1 MMPRRSLHP
10 TALLVLALGT
20 ATTWSRP
27 SRASD
32 QPAAETPAAQA
43 SRFYQQGNVEFEKK
57 SWTAAEAAYLKAW
70 AVRRTFDVAANLG
83 EVEFHLG
90 KLREAAG
97 YLSYSL
103 RTAPPSSKPAQRER
117 TTHFLEQAT
126 KNLGAVRVRARVE
139 GAPAGGFGIEPGIEV
154 SVNGQ
159 PVPAEDATSSI
170 FVDPGPCTVIAK
182 RAGYIER
189 RQVVDIKAG
198 TLDAVSITLQP
209 VPQEHR
215 SIVLPIVLG
224 AASAAGLGLGIA
236 MTAVSNGK
244 SADADAQRAAI
255 LTSGGQCAKP
265 SPTFL
270 GPCGDLKSS
279 LEALDTTANVARVA
293 YVASGLLAVGA
304 VTYALLA
311 QPAPTKTGWVRAA
324 PVIGASGGGIVV
336 VGAW

>member
-1 MMPRRSLHP
+1 MMPRRFLHP

-20 ATTWSRP
+20 ATTWSGS

-43 SRFYQQGNVEFEKK
+43 TRFYQQGNVEFEKK
-57 SWTAAEAAYLKAW
+57 NWTAAEAAYLKAW
-70 AVRRTFDVAANLG
+70 AITRTFDVAANLG
-83 EVEFHLG
+83 EVAFHLG
-90 KLREAAG
+90 KLRQAAG

-126 KNLGAVRVRARVE
+126 EKLGAVRVRARVE
-139 GAPAGGFGIEPGIEV
+139 GAPGGGFGIGPGIKV
-154 SVNGQ
+154 SINGQ
-159 PVPAEDATSSI
+159 PIADEDGASTI

-182 RAGYIER
+182 REGYVER
-189 RQVVDIKAG
+189 RQVVDVKAG

-209 VPQEHR
+209 VPREHR
-215 SIVLPIVLG
+215 SIVLPIMLG
-224 AASAAGLGLGIA
+224 AASAVGLGLGIA

-244 SADADAQRAAI
+244 STDADAQRAAI
-255 LTSGGQCAKP
+255 LESGGQCAKP
-265 SPTFL
+265 SSTFV

-279 LEALDTTANVARVA
+279 LKALDTTANVARVA
-293 YVASGLLAVGA
+293 YVASGLLAIGA
-304 VTYALLA
+304 VTYALLP
-311 QPAPTKTGWVRAA
+311 QPEPTKTGWVRAA